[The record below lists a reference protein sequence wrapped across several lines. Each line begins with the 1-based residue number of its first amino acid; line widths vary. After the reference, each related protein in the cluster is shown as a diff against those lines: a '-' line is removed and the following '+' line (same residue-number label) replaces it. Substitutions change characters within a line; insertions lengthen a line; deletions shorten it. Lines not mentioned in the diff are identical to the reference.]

1 MRASMIILARLRR
14 IVAGGNFNPTDA
26 QLRGVVPV
34 RPGCILECISD
45 NIMAR
50 GTIRTSDER
59 RTKTMKE
66 TTRRERDREVNWGRY
81 SLIHLKRCI
90 GSGSSKI
97 ILIFCTRFKK
107 KVINYYYLLLLIKNY
122 YIIIIIIIILLYYYI
137 ILLSYYYIIIINIII
152 I

>member
-34 RPGCILECISD
+34 RPGCILECISG

-50 GTIRTSDER
+50 GTIRTMSDER

-66 TTRRERDREVNWGRY
+66 TTRRERERE
-81 SLIHLKRCI
+81 K
-90 GSGSSKI
+90 
-97 ILIFCTRFKK
+97 
-107 KVINYYYLLLLIKNY
+107 
-122 YIIIIIIIILLYYYI
+122 
-137 ILLSYYYIIIINIII
+137 
-152 I
+152 